1 MTQKTKPTKGILNPL
16 ITACS
21 APFLFAAAVVVAR
34 LIEVSLYGSGQLA
47 PPGRFQLYATA
58 CLPFLFLIQPLI
70 TWRSL
75 PLGKCILWSLIT
87 AVLCSGATILAFVV
101 ARSFPPLLQLPLL
114 AGSAGAA
121 ALLMSRAVR
130 PVSPVTVVEHSD
142 E

>member
-1 MTQKTKPTKGILNPL
+1 MAQKPKPNSGILNPW
-16 ITACS
+16 IAACS
-21 APFLFAAAVVVAR
+21 APFLFGLAAAGAR
-34 LIEVSLYGSGQLA
+34 LLEVSIYGTGQLA
-47 PPGRFQLYATA
+47 PPGRFQLFATA

-75 PLGKCILWSLIT
+75 PFGKRIFWSLIT
-87 AVLCSGATILAFVV
+87 AALCSAATLLAFVV
-101 ARSFPPLLQLPLL
+101 SKSFPPVLQLPLL

-130 PVSPVTVVEHSD
+130 PGGPVNVAEDSD